1 MLIEQSSAG
10 EGGRPVPRE
19 KIDFFKA
26 ETVTLDPSLML
37 ELLNAATRTALAHR
51 NDTHEMYVL
60 GQMEA
65 TANVIYVLA
74 VSQGYEGLETMC
86 QRMAQDALAR
96 MTEIS
101 SKMRNRSDID
111 ESRTA

>member
-1 MLIEQSSAG
+1 MDTDSSHG
-10 EGGRPVPRE
+10 ETGGKPGRRE
-19 KIDFFKA
+19 KINFFSA
-26 ETVTLDPSLML
+26 DSVTLDPSLML

-51 NDTHEMYVL
+51 NDVLEMYVL

-101 SKMRNRSDID
+101 GKPRRKEMD
-111 ESRTA
+111 ETKTG

>member
-1 MLIEQSSAG
+1 MNTDSSHVEAG
-10 EGGRPVPRE
+10 RKPVKRE
-19 KIDFFKA
+19 RLDFFSADK
-26 ETVTLDPSLML
+26 VTLDPNLML

-51 NDTHEMYVL
+51 NDTNEMYVL
-60 GQMEA
+60 GQLEA

-86 QRMAQDALAR
+86 QRMAQDALGR

-101 SKMRNRSDID
+101 GKPRNKEVD
-111 ESRTA
+111 ESRMA

>member
-1 MLIEQSSAG
+1 MDTDSSHGEAG
-10 EGGRPVPRE
+10 RKPVQRE
-19 KIDFFKA
+19 KSDFFSA
-26 ETVTLDPSLML
+26 DTVTLDPSLML

-51 NDTHEMYVL
+51 NDTNEMYVL

-101 SKMRNRSDID
+101 GKPRSKGMD
-111 ESRTA
+111 ESRMA